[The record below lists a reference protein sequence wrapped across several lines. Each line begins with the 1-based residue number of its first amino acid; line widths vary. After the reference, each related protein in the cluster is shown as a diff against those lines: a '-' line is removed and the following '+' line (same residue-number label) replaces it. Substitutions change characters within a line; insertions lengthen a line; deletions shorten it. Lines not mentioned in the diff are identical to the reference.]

1 MLIITLINC
10 ENKKIENKYEKYTIF
25 AVFIMYI
32 NVFTVFSVVDVNG
45 NDVAIVVVVDEIVVC
60 RKLLDT
66 SLSMWSTF
74 PDVIKFAF
82 DN

>member
-1 MLIITLINC
+1 
-10 ENKKIENKYEKYTIF
+10 
-25 AVFIMYI
+25 MYI

-45 NDVAIVVVVDEIVVC
+45 NDVVVVLVDDIVVC

-74 PDVIKFAF
+74 PDDNKFAF